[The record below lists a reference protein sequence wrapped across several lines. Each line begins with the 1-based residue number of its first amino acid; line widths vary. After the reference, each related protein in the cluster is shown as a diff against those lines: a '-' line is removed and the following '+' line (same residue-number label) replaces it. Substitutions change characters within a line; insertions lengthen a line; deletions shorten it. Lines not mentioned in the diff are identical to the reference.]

1 MRTAIRSSYGQSVS
15 SIQILRLRI
24 AIAIL
29 SGLICGI
36 HFAHAAGQQLAVGD
50 FLSRKYLQA
59 LEQTRSPFAAEE
71 HRLINLVVVRKN
83 ERATEIMPVINFH
96 EGGPIFR
103 VDESGKG
110 ILQDSLGMNVGQYAV
125 RMVNTNELTLGFGSF
140 PLENFIAVNDV
151 QKTIQGI
158 AVAGKYLDKER
169 RLYKL
174 GAEGVAKTPVET
186 FRFTV
191 GIDHVPYHFD
201 YIEKADTHRILKFV
215 RKKCHLDIYEVTDAV
230 QNQLGNDGTKV
241 KPWAFLEEIGCKE
254 TN

>member
-1 MRTAIRSSYGQSVS
+1 M
-15 SIQILRLRI
+15 QILRLRV

-29 SGLICGI
+29 SGLISGL
-36 HFAHAAGQQLAVGD
+36 HFAHAAGQQLVIGD

-59 LEQTRSPFAAEE
+59 LEQTRSPFAAEG
-71 HRLINLVVVRKN
+71 HRIINLVVVRKDDG
-83 ERATEIMPVINFH
+83 ATEIMPVISFH

-110 ILQDSLGMNVGQYAV
+110 ILHDSLGMNVGQYSV
-125 RMVNTNELTLGFGSF
+125 RMVDTNELTLGFSSF
-140 PLENFIAVNDV
+140 PLENFIAVDDV

-158 AVAGKYLDKER
+158 AVAGRYLDKEH

-174 GAEGVAKTPVET
+174 GEDGVAETPVEK

-191 GIDHVPYHFD
+191 GVDHVPYHFD
-201 YIEKADTHRILKFV
+201 YIEQADTHRILKFV
-215 RKKCHLDIYEVTDAV
+215 RTRCNLDIYEVIDAV

-241 KPWAFLEEIGCKE
+241 KPWAFLKAIGCQE
-254 TN
+254 AN